1 MQNNN
6 QLIKLN
12 TLLQKVPY
20 SKPSI
25 YRLMAEGKFP
35 KSVNL
40 GGRSVFWVETEID
53 EFIQNSIN
61 QSKEA
66 A

>member
-12 TLLQKVPY
+12 TVLQKVPY

-35 KSVNL
+35 KSINL
-40 GGRSVFWVETEID
+40 GGRSVFWIEAQID

>member
-1 MQNNN
+1 MASPK
-6 QLIKLN
+6 LIKIN

-35 KSVNL
+35 QSVNL
-40 GGRSVFWVETEID
+40 GGRSVFWVESEID
-53 EFIQNSIN
+53 EFIDKSIN
-61 QSKEA
+61 QSK
-66 A
+66 

>member
-1 MQNNN
+1 MAHSN
-6 QLIKLN
+6 LIKIN

-40 GGRSVFWVETEID
+40 GGRSVFWIESEID

-61 QSKEA
+61 QSKDLA